1 MSEPSCF
8 FQNQA
13 VIKYIILLH
22 FIMQIK
28 ICLGPFEYK
37 VSISKKK
44 KKMDLSAGNHIY
56 DFSRNP
62 YLNVV

>member
-1 MSEPSCF
+1 MSELSCF
-8 FQNQA
+8 FQKQT
-13 VIKYIILLH
+13 VIKCIILLH

-37 VSISKKK
+37 VSISEKKM
-44 KKMDLSAGNHIY
+44 KMDLSAGNHMY
-56 DFSRNP
+56 DFSKSP

>member
-37 VSISKKK
+37 VSISEKKK
-44 KKMDLSAGNHIY
+44 ENGPLRRKSHI
-56 DFSRNP
+56 
-62 YLNVV
+62 